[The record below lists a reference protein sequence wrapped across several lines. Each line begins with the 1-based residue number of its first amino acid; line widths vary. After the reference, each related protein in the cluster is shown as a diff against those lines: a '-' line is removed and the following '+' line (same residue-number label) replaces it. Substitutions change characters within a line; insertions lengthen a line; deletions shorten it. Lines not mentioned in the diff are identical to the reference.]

1 VFTHFESI
9 VATISAHA
17 ERQGARDALIF
28 LERGESESERLTY
41 RDLEAAIDS
50 FSAGIL
56 TEGLG
61 GAPVMI
67 ALPAGSAFVALFLAC
82 LKTGAVAI
90 PAPYPDTARS
100 VERLISIARDSRP
113 AALVTDAAALSKLGE
128 LAEQLRLTTAEALR
142 ADAPAAPIPPVDP
155 DQPAFVQYTS
165 GSTQAPKGIV
175 ITHGNLAANLRMI
188 GRAFAQT
195 ESNVGVSWLP
205 HYHDMG
211 LIGAILEPLF
221 LGAMTVLMPPRA
233 FVQKPIR
240 WLKAIDTYRANTC
253 GGPCFG
259 YDLCTRTI
267 PPEQARAL
275 DLSCWNVA
283 YCGAEPI
290 RASVLA
296 RFAEHFGGG
305 GFRNEAFLP
314 CYGLAETTLITSSV
328 APGSGYTQREI
339 ADPGASSRTFV
350 SCGPPVEGSTI
361 VIRGEDGAIS
371 AASNASGEICVAGPH
386 VSPGVWDGAARA
398 IRPFAELFFRGGK
411 TYLPTGDVGAILD
424 GALFPIDRIKD
435 IIILYGAKIH
445 AADVEATVLDDPQAE
460 DVRAVVAFSVDE
472 GQREKLVVLC
482 EIDRHARKRPDQ
494 TLLREHLRKR
504 VADAHGAVALVELV
518 AYGTLP
524 RTSSGKIQRAAS
536 RLNFVSGALRL
547 LKAEAGEASES

>member
-1 VFTHFESI
+1 MRTDFESI

-41 RDLEAAIDS
+41 RDLQAAIDS
-50 FSAGIL
+50 FSAGL
-56 TEGLG
+56 VDAGLRG
-61 GAPVMI
+61 EPVMI

-100 VERLISIARDSRP
+100 VERLNSMERDSRP
-113 AALVTDAAALSKLGE
+113 AALVTDAAAISKLAG
-128 LAEQLRLTTAEALR
+128 LAARVRLLTPDALR
-142 ADAPAAPIPPVDP
+142 ADASVESVAPVTP

-175 ITHGNLAANLRMI
+175 ITHGNLAANLQMI
-188 GRAFAQT
+188 GGAFAQVG
-195 ESNVGVSWLP
+195 SNVGVSWLP

-211 LIGAILEPLF
+211 LIGAILEPLW
-221 LGAMTVLMPPRA
+221 LGAMTVLMQPRA

-240 WLKAIDTYRANTC
+240 WLKAIDRYRANTC

-259 YDLCTRTI
+259 YDLCTRMI
-267 PPEQARAL
+267 SPDEACAL
-275 DLSCWNVA
+275 DLSSWSVA

-296 RFAEHFGGG
+296 GFAAHFSGARFRKES
-305 GFRNEAFLP
+305 FLP

-328 APGSGYTQREI
+328 APGEGYTRREI
-339 ADPGASSRTFV
+339 CDSGVSSRSFV
-350 SCGPPVEGSTI
+350 SCGPAVAGSRI
-361 VIRGEDGAIS
+361 VIRGEDGAVCDSSS
-371 AASNASGEICVAGPH
+371 AAGEICVSGPH
-386 VSPGVWDGAARA
+386 VSPGLWDGAAHA
-398 IRPFAELFFRGGK
+398 IRPFAGVFSYAGE
-411 TYLPTGDVGAILD
+411 TYLPTGDIGALLD

-445 AADVEATVLDDPQAE
+445 AADVEATILDDPEAA

-482 EIDRHARKRPDQ
+482 ELDRHARKKPDQ
-494 TLLREHLRKR
+494 TPLTAHLRR
-504 VADAHGAVALVELV
+504 RIADAHGAVALVELV

-536 RLNFVSGALRL
+536 RSNFLSGSLRL
-547 LKAEAGEASES
+547 IKVEAGDSSEP